1 MSCSTRINYGMEK
14 NMLKN
19 FLDLFKSDITI
30 IKDSKK
36 DSEIFKKITKSY
48 SKGNIN
54 LQQGKYITVKEIEK
68 KQKEIF
74 SYKFA
79 I

>member
-1 MSCSTRINYGMEK
+1 
-14 NMLKN
+14 MLKN
-19 FLDLFKSDITI
+19 FLDLFKSDITV

-36 DSEIFKKITKSY
+36 DDEIFKKITKSY
-48 SKGNIN
+48 SSKGNIN
-54 LQQGKYITVKEIEK
+54 LQQGRYITEKEINK
-68 KQKEIF
+68 KKEEIF